1 MLSLAAA
8 VVVGVP
14 ITDAHSWVACTDY
27 RGDVNYYEEDKC
39 FGYPRLWANRGA
51 NALTA
56 TSDGYHIG
64 ADTGYNYMPGDPCQS
79 DFDGSYGNYNDD
91 YPRATYEAGKVYCLA
106 WPMKNHGAATCT
118 NAFIPDTSTRLFH
131 SDADATA
138 DPTQAEFKA
147 NNVNNV
153 LLEEDCDADDISS
166 DECQLG
172 LEKHDSGSMDCKGF
186 QRSPRFCDNTDR
198 ALGTGCFQAPA
209 TAGDYIFQWYWEF
222 NAGSPYSTC
231 YDAIVVAA
239 GAGNG
244 AGGTAGT
251 PDEADNAFGGSC
263 TNNAIEQF
271 DTDGTPTPPTPAPTE
286 ISDDKFSGD
295 SFVFTDVPEVVSA
308 IKSGDTF
315 NVEFAYTAG
324 SGRTFEIEV
333 KSDNYKTQYGFA
345 EMDLTE
351 TDDAIRDS
359 LEVYLTAEVPDGS
372 TLKVIG
378 MIVDKNDFEDIDDA
392 DAEDF
397 CLAKLEEEVCFSEDN
412 SMLGCLGDDDDD
424 DSSSRSSS
432 NDDMSSVYATAM
444 TEGVA
449 IGLVGAGVIFLGL
462 WYGGKLK
469 TVTDRSSS
477 ASSASPNQIGK
488 GWEVAKKKDKQMI

>member
-1 MLSLAAA
+1 
-8 VVVGVP
+8 
-14 ITDAHSWVACTDY
+14 
-27 RGDVNYYEEDKC
+27 
-39 FGYPRLWANRGA
+39 
-51 NALTA
+51 
-56 TSDGYHIG
+56 
-64 ADTGYNYMPGDPCQS
+64 MPGDPCQS
-79 DFDGSYGNYNDD
+79 DFDGTYSNYDSN

-131 SDADATA
+131 SDADATS

-153 LLEEDCDADDISS
+153 LLEEDCDADDTTS

-172 LEKHDSGSMDCKGF
+172 LEKHVQGQMDCKGY

-198 ALGTGCFQAPA
+198 ALGTGCFQAPS
-209 TAGDYIFQWYWEF
+209 TTGNYVFQWYWEF

-244 AGGTAGT
+244 EGGTSGT
-251 PDEADNAFGGSC
+251 PDEADDAFGGAC

-271 DTDGTPTPPTPAPTE
+271 DTDGTPNPPTPAPTA

-295 SFVFTDVPEVVSA
+295 AFVFTSVPEVVGD

-333 KSDNYKTQYGFA
+333 KSDDGKTEYGFSS
-345 EMDLTE
+345 MDLTE
-351 TDDAIRDS
+351 TSDNIRET
-359 LEVYLTAEVPDGS
+359 LEVYLTSDVPSG
-372 TLKVIG
+372 TFLKVIG
-378 MIVDKNDFEDIDDA
+378 MIIDTSDFDDDTANEEDY
-392 DAEDF
+392 
-397 CLAKLEEEVCFSEDN
+397 CLAKLEEEVCFSESS
-412 SMLGCLGDDDDD
+412 SMLECLGDDDDD
-424 DSSSRSSS
+424 SSSGSSSS
-432 NDDMSSVYATAM
+432 NDDDAMQSVRATAM
-444 TEGVA
+444 AEGAA
-449 IGLVGAGVIFLGL
+449 IGLVAAGVLVGGL
-462 WYGGKLK
+462 WYGGKVK
-469 TVTDRSSS
+469 ATSGRSSS
-477 ASSASPNQIGK
+477 TASPASIGK
-488 GWEVAKKKDKQMI
+488 GWQDPKQKDKQMI